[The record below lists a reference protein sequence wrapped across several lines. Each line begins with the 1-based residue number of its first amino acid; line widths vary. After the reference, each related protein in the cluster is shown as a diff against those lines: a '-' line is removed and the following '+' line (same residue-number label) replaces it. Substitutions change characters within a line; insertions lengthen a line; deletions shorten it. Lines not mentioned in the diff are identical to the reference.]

1 MRITFAGRFGKRNV
15 TLIYIAPK
23 KLKQY
28 HHGDLKAA
36 LLSAALSLI
45 ERDGVKGFNL
55 KDAAVLVGVSTAA
68 PYRHFADKDALL
80 AAIRKEAFVLFY
92 DSLKEAYESGR
103 TPAARIEEL
112 GVAYVLFA
120 LHNPGR
126 FRVMFGLTGEP
137 APVDGPAE
145 PNAFLLL
152 VEAVA
157 ALVPRA
163 GPKRRGDVVL
173 ACWSIVHGFAALQM
187 DGAFARLPQPEME
200 QQLRRTLRL
209 LIEPLS
215 GS

>member
-1 MRITFAGRFGKRNV
+1 M
-15 TLIYIAPK
+15 
-23 KLKQY
+23 
-28 HHGDLKAA
+28 
-36 LLSAALSLI
+36 
-45 ERDGVKGFNL
+45 
-55 KDAAVLVGVSTAA
+55 LVGVSTAA

-120 LHNPGR
+120 LRNPAR

-137 APVDGPAE
+137 EPAPGPS
-145 PNAFLLL
+145 AFLLL
-152 VEAVA
+152 VEAVG

-173 ACWSIVHGFAALQM
+173 ACWSIVHGFASLQM
-187 DGAFARLPQPEME
+187 DGTFARLPQPEME

-209 LIEPLS
+209 LIEPLA